1 MANRDRVYQVS
12 ANRESASHKLRYIER
27 SAPEQGD
34 CRLCASIPSAKSPV
48 ASRDDS
54 ECLQREDL

>member
-1 MANRDRVYQVS
+1 MANRDRVY
-12 ANRESASHKLRYIER
+12 RESASHKLRYIER